1 MIVAYCKNR
10 GIGISNTLP
19 WKIPN
24 ELKYFKKVTTSKEN
38 DCVVMGKNTWLSLP
52 KKPLAKRKNIVL
64 SSSLKMEN
72 AIVFNNKEDLLK
84 YITKKKDNVW
94 VIGGET
100 IYKSFIKSEKLDK
113 IYVTFINEDFECDRF
128 FPEIPKNFKCIEK
141 GSYNNVGNIFY
152 RFEIYQRV

>member
-19 WKIPN
+19 WKIPID
-24 ELKYFKKVTTSKEN
+24 LKYFKVTTSN

-52 KKPLAKRKNIVL
+52 KKPLAKRENIVL

-72 AIVFNNKEDLLK
+72 AIVFNNKENLLK
-84 YITKKKDNVW
+84 YITKKKDTVW
-94 VIGGET
+94 IIGGET
-100 IYKSFIKSEKLDK
+100 IYKSFIASEKLDK

-128 FPEIPKNFKCIEK
+128 FPEIPTNFKCIET